1 MSKSNTIY
9 FRNEPL
15 IDRVKELDFI
25 TSYYEK
31 QPKRILW
38 IYGPKST
45 GKTTLIEYI
54 VENKLFDD
62 FALFKSKKYN
72 VKYIITPPTNNLNNQ
87 AAYLTL
93 SF

>member
-9 FRNEPL
+9 FRNKPF
-15 IDRVKELDFI
+15 INRNKDVSFI
-25 TSYYEK
+25 TEYYTK
-31 QPKRILW
+31 IPDRILW

-62 FALFKSKKYN
+62 FARD
-72 VKYIITPPTNNLNNQ
+72 IPPILC
-87 AAYLTL
+87 LPL
-93 SF
+93 